1 MGVEGELI
9 LLKQKQE
16 ILLMYLREGRSQ
28 REISRMTGVDRKTIR
43 KYIKEYERKREELER
58 NNVVEDPAELIQA
71 IVETPKYKVGD
82 RPKRKLTDDIIQK
95 IQEHIYENEEK
106 RRKGLRKQLK
116 KPIDIYEA
124 LTIEGIDISYSTVLR
139 MIRSMKK
146 KPRKRLLKDNIG
158 QVIFV
163 NLIGGKRNLS
173 SGANLESFRLQF
185 LLQPMEI
192 SGSPIFLR
200 NRPQNVSRKPMHV
213 SSKRLAA
220 FTTLWFMT
228 I

>member
-43 KYIKEYERKREELER
+43 KYIQEYERKREELER

-71 IVETPKYKVGD
+71 IVETPKYNVGD

-139 MIRSMKK
+139 MIRNMEKNKYNPSLILAFK
-146 KPRKRLLKDNIG
+146 IA
-158 QVIFV
+158 QVFGKSITDIFDYEEEEDEDDEEE
-163 NLIGGKRNLS
+163 G
-173 SGANLESFRLQF
+173 E
-185 LLQPMEI
+185 
-192 SGSPIFLR
+192 
-200 NRPQNVSRKPMHV
+200 
-213 SSKRLAA
+213 
-220 FTTLWFMT
+220 
-228 I
+228 